1 MGDKILSVS
10 EHKILTPSHT
20 SCFIGN
26 GGRFCFRTGRPKP
39 TIRHSVDMPC
49 VFISSIPTGL
59 EDVSKYPNL
68 FAELIM
74 RGWSDDDLTKISRE
88 NMLRVM
94 RKVESFARKSKIDGK
109 KPEEEWIE
117 RSHVAEANCR
127 S

>member
-1 MGDKILSVS
+1 
-10 EHKILTPSHT
+10 
-20 SCFIGN
+20 
-26 GGRFCFRTGRPKP
+26 
-39 TIRHSVDMPC
+39 MPC
-49 VFISSIPTGL
+49 VFISSVPTGL

-109 KPEEEWIE
+109 NPEEEWIE